1 MAWKLSMLL
10 VALPVQMINSPVA
23 MGSRV
28 PACPICSTIMVSY
41 KTEITLACSLP
52 SKTGDEQTYTWLLTQ
67 SLPGT
72 AMIQAM
78 V

>member
-28 PACPICSTIMVSY
+28 PACPICRHSLMVNY
-41 KTEITLACSLP
+41 KTLADC
-52 SKTGDEQTYTWLLTQ
+52 TGMQ
-67 SLPGT
+67 P
-72 AMIQAM
+72 AMQDL

>member
-1 MAWKLSMLL
+1 MLF

-28 PACPICSTIMVSY
+28 PACPICSTIMM
-41 KTEITLACSLP
+41 EHMTLADHTGMQP
-52 SKTGDEQTYTWLLTQ
+52 AKTKDEQMYSWLLAE